1 MTFEDIALYTK
12 TFGTVLCFLALCV
25 LAICAPRI
33 KRRWLRWGLRVTGFL
48 ALLPG
53 LLALVVLL
61 LFPKY
66 TSVFKLPSP
75 DGRLICYVKG
85 GGSGATVDWES
96 VVVRHAWRPIAQE
109 VYFTF
114 GAFDPKVHWKDSKTL
129 EIEYPQGDDP
139 QLCNPSNAGVNVVCS
154 AAPRA
159 EFYPL
164 EDPRR

>member
-1 MTFEDIALYTK
+1 MTLEELTFYAK
-12 TFGTVLCFLALCV
+12 TFGTVLCFLALSFF
-25 LAICAPRI
+25 AIWAPRI
-33 KRRWLRWGLRVTGFL
+33 NRRWLRWCLRITGIV

-53 LLALVVLL
+53 LLALLFLL

-75 DGRLICYVKG
+75 DGRFICYVKT
-85 GGSGATVDWES
+85 GGSGATIDWAS
-96 VVVRHAWRPIAQE
+96 ITVRRSWRPVAQE

-114 GAFDPKVHWKDSKTL
+114 GGFDPKARWKDSKTL
-129 EIEYPQGDDP
+129 EIGYPQGDGP
-139 QLCNPSNAGVNVVCS
+139 QLCGPSNAGVKVECS

-164 EDPRR
+164 EYPRH